1 MFDKQRGSMKDGA
14 TVYVF
19 DVDGVLCEIA
29 SPTIDERVIRLI
41 GGLLEKGIYCAINTG
56 RAYDRIGSEFIEQLN
71 GNFPE
76 LMLDQL
82 FISTEMGG
90 EATTFS
96 GKQPKSSRTRYALK
110 PEQLEVFRRLWHENE
125 PELDAMRF
133 YDIKESMGTTVR
145 SRGSDEARYREQ
157 KARFEA
163 LLHEAFVHEDVIISG
178 TSESTDVYA
187 PDAGKDAGADNIIK
201 WLGRVSDIKHDRA
214 VCFGDSH
221 NDYEMARRFAEAGF
235 TTTFVY
241 TGVGLEVA
249 QPHDAVKVVDTSLNY
264 TNGTVEYLRVVLSA

>member
-1 MFDKQRGSMKDGA
+1 MKEAA

-41 GGLLEKGIYCAINTG
+41 GGLLEKGIYCAVNTG
-56 RAYDRIGSEFIEQLN
+56 RAYDRVGGEFVEQLN
-71 GNFPE
+71 GEFPE
-76 LMLDQL
+76 LMLDGL

-96 GKQPKSSRTRYALK
+96 GKQPESSRTQYALK
-110 PEQLEVFRRLWHENE
+110 PEQLDLFRRLWHENK

-133 YDIKESMGTTVR
+133 YDVKESMGTTVR
-145 SRGSDEARYREQ
+145 LRGSDEARYREQ
-157 KARFEA
+157 KARFET
-163 LLHEAFVHEDVIISG
+163 LLHEAFAHDDVIISG

-187 PDAGKDAGADNIIK
+187 PDAGKNAGAANIID
-201 WLGRVSDIKHDRA
+201 WLGRVSDVKHDSA

-221 NDYEMARRFAEAGF
+221 NDYEMARKFAEAGF
-235 TTTFVY
+235 ATKFVY
-241 TGVGLEVA
+241 TGEKLIVDEPHAEVEII
-249 QPHDAVKVVDTSLNY
+249 DTTANY
-264 TNGTVEYLRVVLSA
+264 TDGTVEFLQKVVASK